1 MPSTISWAS
10 SEPRTALRPPPRPAG
25 KPQGYP
31 GTIRVNAPTSRRPP
45 ALRWRARSSAHRP
58 LRPAIRLSLTV
69 DVIVNPS
76 LLVSCRPPWPLP
88 RSLGSSHQ
96 NPSVSMHKDNC
107 IGPLPGGPLG
117 QKPAWVL
124 GIAHSELPQI
134 RSTSV
139 TVQLSVELAYVVA
152 IVGHDHKWLSPLHP
166 HCTSPSLQR
175 DEGAV
180 AILTLR
186 SLIPS
191 SWWGKHRR
199 RWPPLSSPC
208 ASSASVYGGT
218 TRRANLPSR
227 LPNTVMTFGESWLAS
242 SITLPPWCF
251 MLGGV
256 GDQSLW

>member
-1 MPSTISWAS
+1 
-10 SEPRTALRPPPRPAG
+10 
-25 KPQGYP
+25 
-31 GTIRVNAPTSRRPP
+31 
-45 ALRWRARSSAHRP
+45 
-58 LRPAIRLSLTV
+58 
-69 DVIVNPS
+69 
-76 LLVSCRPPWPLP
+76 
-88 RSLGSSHQ
+88 
-96 NPSVSMHKDNC
+96 MHKDNC

-152 IVGHDHKWLSPLHP
+152 IVVHDHKWLSPLHP

-191 SWWGKHRR
+191 SWWGEA
-199 RWPPLSSPC
+199 SP
-208 ASSASVYGGT
+208 T
-218 TRRANLPSR
+218 
-227 LPNTVMTFGESWLAS
+227 LAAVV
-242 SITLPPWCF
+242 IAVRVV
-251 MLGGV
+251 GV
-256 GDQSLW
+256 GVWGYHQKGQPS